1 VPINLGG
8 HTVIA
13 AVEDM
18 GRLRDALGVQPPAGI
33 PFTYLEPVPDPLGDV
48 VGRYARTHIPFTAR
62 QAAAVLQLPTA
73 VVETVLQGLEAQG
86 RLSRGSFLRGGSDQ
100 EWVDEKVLK
109 RLKRRSLATLRKEV
123 EPVDQERYAAFAPV
137 WQGVSTEP
145 PRGINALNTAVDQLQ
160 GAVIPASV
168 LERDVLKARLA
179 DPADQIDRLLL
190 SGDLAWVGRG
200 ALGSRDGRLSLFR
213 RDTLETLWT
222 GADPDHV
229 MTELQES
236 IHRHLSDFGASFF
249 RDMYNAAGGG
259 EINEVTDA
267 LWDLV
272 WAGYITNDT
281 MEPVRAFV
289 SRRRGSRSGRQRLA
303 ARFPAHT
310 SGRWSLVQSLVESTP
325 SPTERHSMWAQVLLE
340 RHGVVARTTALA
352 ENYPGGFSALYPVY
366 SHLEETGR
374 LRRGYF
380 IEGLGGSQFA
390 LPGAVDRLRAQSKS
404 ELMVLAATD
413 PANPYGGAIPW
424 PAGDGRLARDA
435 GAYVFLYEGRLVGFL
450 DKGRRGLNLLERD
463 VDLFGTIGRGLA
475 EIAAR
480 HRRLT
485 LITINDDPAPKSPL
499 APVLGEWGFAPA
511 PKGLTYKG

>member
-1 VPINLGG
+1 
-8 HTVIA
+8 
-13 AVEDM
+13 
-18 GRLRDALGVQPPAGI
+18 
-33 PFTYLEPVPDPLGDV
+33 
-48 VGRYARTHIPFTAR
+48 
-62 QAAAVLQLPTA
+62 
-73 VVETVLQGLEAQG
+73 
-86 RLSRGSFLRGGSDQ
+86 
-100 EWVDEKVLK
+100 
-109 RLKRRSLATLRKEV
+109 
-123 EPVDQERYAAFAPV
+123 
-137 WQGVSTEP
+137 
-145 PRGINALNTAVDQLQ
+145 
-160 GAVIPASV
+160 
-168 LERDVLKARLA
+168 
-179 DPADQIDRLLL
+179 
-190 SGDLAWVGRG
+190 
-200 ALGSRDGRLSLFR
+200 
-213 RDTLETLWT
+213 
-222 GADPDHV
+222 
-229 MTELQES
+229 
-236 IHRHLSDFGASFF
+236 
-249 RDMYNAAGGG
+249 
-259 EINEVTDA
+259 
-267 LWDLV
+267 
-272 WAGYITNDT
+272 
-281 MEPVRAFV
+281 
-289 SRRRGSRSGRQRLA
+289 
-303 ARFPAHT
+303 
-310 SGRWSLVQSLVESTP
+310 
-325 SPTERHSMWAQVLLE
+325 MWAQVLLE